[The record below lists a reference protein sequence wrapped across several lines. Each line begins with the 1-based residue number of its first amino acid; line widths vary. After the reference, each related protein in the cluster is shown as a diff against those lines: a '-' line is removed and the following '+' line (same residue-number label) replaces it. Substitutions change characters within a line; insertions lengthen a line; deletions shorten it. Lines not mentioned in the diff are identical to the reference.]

1 MFTPFAF
8 VKSAIPAGPV
18 LPPVTANLAIYLT
31 TYETNSYPGTGTT
44 WYDISGNSINFSM
57 VGSPSLI
64 SQGGYDWFFCDGI
77 LGVSGNYFINTANF
91 TSGLPAAL
99 NIFNEYWTCFY
110 VVSKNPTKNFSSYSA
125 LASIDDNTNIN
136 NDYDTYTRHSIQGTS
151 DPKYTRQYYKG
162 GINSYTGIDVSA
174 DTNPHIIS
182 YRCNGT
188 IAGEQWKVGTDGAEN
203 TANINTAPFDVST
216 VRKVAVGHNAAPSY
230 DTFDG
235 NIAEVIWYN
244 SYLSDTNYNS
254 VISYLKTRYGIA

>member
-31 TYETNSYPGTGTT
+31 TYETDSYPGTGTT
-44 WYDISGNSINFSM
+44 WSDISGNDIDFTM

-64 SQGGYDWFFCDGI
+64 SQGGYDWFLCQG
-77 LGVSGNYFINTANF
+77 SNYFINTANF
-91 TSGLPAAL
+91 TSGLPTPL

-110 VVSKNPTKNFSSYSA
+110 VASKNPSYNIANFSCI
-125 LASIDDNTNIN
+125 ASIDDNTNVN
-136 NDYDTYTRHSIQGTS
+136 NDYDTYTRHSIQGGS
-151 DPKYTRQYYKG
+151 PAYTRQYYKG
-162 GINSYTGIDVSA
+162 GINSYTGINIVA

-188 IAGEQWKVGTDGAEN
+188 VAGEQWKVGTDGLEN
-203 TANINTAPFDVST
+203 TANINTAPFSSAN